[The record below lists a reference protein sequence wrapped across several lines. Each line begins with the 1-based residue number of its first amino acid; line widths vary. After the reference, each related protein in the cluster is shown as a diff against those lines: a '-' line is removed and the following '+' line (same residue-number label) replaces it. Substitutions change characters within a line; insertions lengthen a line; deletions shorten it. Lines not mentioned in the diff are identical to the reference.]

1 MAERVRH
8 GGMRQKGLEMGIAT
22 EADLKEMAGAWDEW
36 VATEDACLGC
46 MHGEILIRK

>member
-22 EADLKEMAGAWDEW
+22 EADLKEMAEAWDEW
-36 VATEDACLGC
+36 VATENACLGC